1 MHATRPYE
9 GLICCEAG
17 GNNCAEKEYG
27 NTVVL
32 FIWAYSRTL
41 HMGIQS
47 CSSYGHTAVLFIWAY
62 NRTLHIGIQPYSSYG
77 HTTVLFIRTYSR
89 TLHTCTGMGNAIQYF
104 HHVLRTT
111 IWPIKMHMSYVY
123 IIVVIPLLQGLI
135 QVKKRMCRNMR
146 FWSSRRKCRHE
157 IISKTI
163 PGR

>member
-9 GLICCEAG
+9 GLICCDA
-17 GNNCAEKEYG
+17 KR
-27 NTVVL
+27 
-32 FIWAYSRTL
+32 IWEYSRTL
-41 HMGIQS
+41 HMGIQPYA
-47 CSSYGHTAVLFIWAY
+47 SYGHTAVLFLWAY
-62 NRTLHIGIQPYSSYG
+62 NRTLHIGIMIQLYSYYG

-89 TLHTCTGMGNAIQYF
+89 TLHTGMGNAIQYF

-157 IISKTI
+157 IIPKTI